1 MRQAPSRG
9 EAVRLVTRELR
20 DAILDGRLE
29 PGERIGQAAVAER
42 FGVSRLPVREALRAL
57 QNEGLVTIVP
67 NAGARVV
74 RLDATELDEVYWLRE
89 RLEPA
94 AIALSVPLL
103 TIDERRVVREHVE
116 EMERV
121 AAAAGDTAAWL
132 AVDVD
137 FHRVLLS
144 RAPLPEVQRLI
155 ARLWNVARPYR
166 HAYLQAS
173 FPASLEI
180 GHMEHRLLLDA
191 AERGDPVDAERLL
204 AIHIRRTRLAL
215 REHPEL
221 FDS

>member
-1 MRQAPSRG
+1 MKQASSRG
-9 EAVRLVTRELR
+9 EAIQLVTRELR
-20 DAILDGRLE
+20 NEILDGFLA

-74 RLDATELDEVYWLRE
+74 RLDATELDEIYWLRE

-94 AIALSVPLL
+94 AIAESVPLL
-103 TIDERRVVREHVE
+103 TAEDLRAIREHAE
-116 EMERV
+116 EMERI
-121 AAAAGDTAAWL
+121 AAAGDTAGWL
-132 AVDVD
+132 AIDVD
-137 FHRVLLS
+137 FHRTLLS
-144 RAPLPEVQRLI
+144 RAPLPEVRRMI

-166 HAYLQAS
+166 LAYLQTS
-173 FPASLEI
+173 FPESLLI

-215 REHPEL
+215 REHSEL